1 MRAAVLGAGG
11 TIGPVI
17 VRDLAE
23 SAEVAALRLLDID
36 LERAGEVAR
45 TCAPGKSTDAVAV
58 DASDPDALAA
68 ALEGVDVLVNS
79 ASYRLNLE
87 VMKACL
93 KAGCH
98 YLDLGGLYWV
108 TERQLE
114 LDGAFVE
121 AGLLAVLGIGSSPGK
136 TNLMALRGVREL
148 GGEDVEIDTIDVS
161 AASRDPLATDDGRLR
176 PPYAIQTLLDEL
188 TLEPVVIRDG
198 AEVHVAPLSDG
209 GVVDFGE
216 PIGAG
221 ETIFT
226 IHSEMATFRKSFRC
240 RNGSFRLSLTPKLRD
255 QLERLVGAE
264 AEEVQRAQGAASS
277 PSNETVSVHL
287 VTVLAQDG
295 RGCAVR
301 SVSRPHFG
309 LGGSVVSTAAP
320 AAATVRLL
328 ARGSVQARGARPPE
342 RCLDP
347 EEMFGELA
355 TRGCTITVEDYLP
368 AGDRTREAGS

>member
-23 SAEVAALRLLDID
+23 SGEVDALRLLDID
-36 LERAGEVAR
+36 QERAAEVAR
-45 TCAPGKSTDAVAV
+45 TCAGGKSTEAIAV
-58 DASDPDALAA
+58 DASDPDALGA
-68 ALEGVDVLVNS
+68 ALEDSDVLVNS

-87 VMKACL
+87 VMEACL

-98 YLDLGGLYWV
+98 YLDLGGLYWM
-108 TERQLE
+108 TERQFE
-114 LDGAFVE
+114 LDAAFLE

-136 TNLMALRGVREL
+136 TNLMALRGVRAL
-148 GGEDVEIDTIDVS
+148 GGADIEIDSIDVS
-161 AASRDPLATDDGRLR
+161 AASRDPRAADDGRLR

-198 AEVHVAPLSDG
+198 AEVRVAPLTEG
-209 GVVDFGE
+209 GTVDFGD
-216 PIGAG
+216 PIGLG

-226 IHSEMATFRKSFRC
+226 IHSEMATFRKSFGC
-240 RNGSFRLSLTPKLRD
+240 RNGSFRLSLTPALRD

-264 AEEVQRAQGAASS
+264 AEEVHRAQSAASS
-277 PSNETVSVHL
+277 PSNETVSIHL
-287 VTVLAQDG
+287 VTVLGQDG

-347 EEMFGELA
+347 EEMFAELA

-368 AGDRTREAGS
+368 AGDSTREAAP

>member
-23 SAEVAALRLLDID
+23 SGEVSALRLLDIE
-36 LERAGEVAR
+36 LERAAEVAR
-45 TCAPGKSTDAVAV
+45 TSGAAKSAEAVAV
-58 DASDPDALAA
+58 NAGDPEALAA
-68 ALEGVDVLVNS
+68 ALEDVDVLVNS
-79 ASYRLNLE
+79 ASYRFNLG
-87 VMKACL
+87 VMEACVQ
-93 KAGCH
+93 AGCH
-98 YLDLGGLYWV
+98 YLDLGGLYWM
-108 TERQLE
+108 TERQFE
-114 LDGAFVE
+114 LGAAFAE

-148 GGEDVEIDTIDVS
+148 GGDTVEFDSIDVS
-161 AASRDPLATDDGRLR
+161 AASRDPLARDDGRLR

-226 IHSEMATFRKSFRC
+226 IHSEMATFRRSFGC
-240 RNGSFRLSLTPKLRD
+240 RNGSFRLSLTPTLRD
-255 QLERLVGAE
+255 QLGRLVGADAEQIQE
-264 AEEVQRAQGAASS
+264 AQRAASS

-287 VTVLAQDG
+287 VTTTTLDG

-328 ARGSVQARGARPPE
+328 ARGSVKARGALPPE

-347 EEMFGELA
+347 EEMFAELA
-355 TRGCTITVEDYLP
+355 TRGCTITVEHYLP
-368 AGDRTREAGS
+368 AGDGSRAPAS

>member
-36 LERAGEVAR
+36 SERAAEVAR
-45 TCAPGKSTDAVAV
+45 TCAAGKSAEAMAV
-58 DASDPDALAA
+58 DASDPEALAA
-68 ALEGVDVLVNS
+68 ALDDVDVLVNS

-87 VMKACL
+87 VMEACL
-93 KAGCH
+93 RAGCH
-98 YLDLGGLYWV
+98 YLDLGGLYWM
-108 TERQLE
+108 TQRQLE
-114 LDGAFVE
+114 LDAAFVE

-136 TNLMALRGVREL
+136 TNLMARRGVHEL
-148 GGEDVEIDTIDVS
+148 GGEDVKIDAINIS
-161 AASRDPLATDDGRLR
+161 AASRDPRATDDGQLR

-198 AEVHVAPLSDG
+198 AEVHLAPLSDG
-209 GVVDFGE
+209 GTVDFGE
-216 PIGAG
+216 PIGPG

-226 IHSEMATFRKSFRC
+226 IHSEMATFRRSFGC
-240 RNGSFRLSLTPKLRD
+240 RNGSFRLSLTSALRD
-255 QLERLVGAE
+255 QLEQLVGAE
-264 AEEVQRAQGAASS
+264 PEEVRRAQSAAPS

-287 VTVLAQDG
+287 VTVLGQDG

-301 SVSRPHFG
+301 SLSRPHFG

-328 ARGSVQARGARPPE
+328 AHGSVQARGARPPE

-347 EEMFGELA
+347 EEMFKELA

-368 AGDRTREAGS
+368 AGDRTPETAS